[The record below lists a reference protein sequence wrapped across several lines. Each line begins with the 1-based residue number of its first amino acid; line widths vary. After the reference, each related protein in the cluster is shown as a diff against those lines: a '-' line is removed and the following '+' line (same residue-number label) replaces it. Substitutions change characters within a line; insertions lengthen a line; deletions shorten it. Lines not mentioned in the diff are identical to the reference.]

1 MRKTAPKQFMLS
13 RRFLSRVGIFIA
25 APVGPE
31 SNQADEHHGYGLDPP
46 WDCVVF
52 ARHTSLLVVV
62 RQDLVAVAPAFLF
75 GSMVSKPTNKF
86 ATDGRRQE
94 ET

>member
-1 MRKTAPKQFMLS
+1 MTAPKQVMLS
-13 RRFLSRVGIFIA
+13 RWFLSRVVIFIA
-25 APVGPE
+25 ASVGPE

-52 ARHTSLLVVV
+52 ARHTCLLVIV
-62 RQDLVAVAPAFLF
+62 RQDLVPVAPASFF
-75 GSMVSKPTNKF
+75 GSMVSNPTNKF